1 MVEVTHITKKVLVCA
16 FFLHQM
22 INNLEGMDALTCTIK
37 YFFFFFKCNLDCS
50 QEPRRGISHRIQR
63 YKLY

>member
-22 INNLEGMDALTCTIK
+22 INNLEAMDALTCTIK
-37 YFFFFFKCNLDCS
+37 
-50 QEPRRGISHRIQR
+50 
-63 YKLY
+63 

>member
-1 MVEVTHITKKVLVCA
+1 MVEVTHITKKVLFCA

-37 YFFFFFKCNLDCS
+37 
-50 QEPRRGISHRIQR
+50 
-63 YKLY
+63 